1 MLNEERFWHSVA
13 STPTATFIFGGRYSF
28 KTYEYLPKNSTTWHI
43 GKTGIPG
50 NGFFYGSAIVSK
62 SEQEIWLIGGYRTE
76 KRILKFNVNDHTF
89 HEMTTQLNV
98 GRYGHKCSFIPNT
111 KQIMIT
117 GGIGNYFF
125 NNSTEI
131 YNTEDG
137 TITKASPMNFERYGH
152 GMGVI
157 TINGEDRLA
166 VFGGCNGRQT
176 LDSVELYNTTT
187 KKWETT
193 NIKLNGGKYDF
204 GFLEVKLA
212 DIISKL

>member
-1 MLNEERFWHSVA
+1 MIIAGGTGGNVEVMIGDLGSKRLKKLPYYMSATSMVMLNGTILICGGKNNEKSCLQLNSGVWIEHSMLNEERFWHSVA

-117 GGIGNYFF
+117 GGIG
-125 NNSTEI
+125 I
-131 YNTEDG
+131 Y
-137 TITKASPMNFERYGH
+137 
-152 GMGVI
+152 
-157 TINGEDRLA
+157 
-166 VFGGCNGRQT
+166 
-176 LDSVELYNTTT
+176 
-187 KKWETT
+187 
-193 NIKLNGGKYDF
+193 
-204 GFLEVKLA
+204 
-212 DIISKL
+212 